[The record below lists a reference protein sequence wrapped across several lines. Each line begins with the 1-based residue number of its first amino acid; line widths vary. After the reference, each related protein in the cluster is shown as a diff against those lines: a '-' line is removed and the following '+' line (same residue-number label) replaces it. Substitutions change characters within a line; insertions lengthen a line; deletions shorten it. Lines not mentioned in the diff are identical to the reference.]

1 MHSAPSSTFWVPEG
15 TEITTEAKPNQQLPT
30 RTWIITKKLKELS
43 FFMTQQDINDGHK
56 PGFAAAKFLCHPKDD
71 PNKLAFMRIYRQIP
85 ISGFESAPSS
95 IRASQAVPQK
105 PNRELAAFKE
115 LKHLAC
121 PVVPQLLGYQEGT
134 QGDNEIVPGGYE
146 ISIVWEKV
154 PGEPLSQDYFWSLNE
169 QQRDSIREEFRRVYR
184 QVLRSGFKPCM
195 ATTSKLIYDESTGKM
210 HICGF
215 RMAAPCDTNQQIRK
229 ADYVMYGLAKRS
241 DRTDWYNDASG
252 WKW

>member
-1 MHSAPSSTFWVPEG
+1 MHSAQSSTFWVPEG
-15 TEITTEAKPNQQLPT
+15 TEITTEAKPHQLLPS
-30 RTWIITKKLKELS
+30 RTWIITEKLEELS
-43 FFMTQQDINDGHK
+43 FFMTQRDINDGHK
-56 PGFAAAKFLCHPKDD
+56 PGFAAAKFVCHPKDD
-71 PNKLAFMRIYRQIP
+71 PSKLAFMRIYRQIP
-85 ISGFESAPSS
+85 ICGFESAPSS

-169 QQRDSIREEFRRVYR
+169 QQRDRIREEFRRVY
-184 QVLRSGFKPCM
+184 Q
-195 ATTSKLIYDESTGKM
+195 
-210 HICGF
+210 
-215 RMAAPCDTNQQIRK
+215 
-229 ADYVMYGLAKRS
+229 
-241 DRTDWYNDASG
+241 
-252 WKW
+252 